1 MQKQI
6 GGNHYQQFPF
16 QPTEFIHK
24 MGLNFC
30 QGNVIK
36 YVCRYKFKNGLQDL
50 EKALHYA
57 EMLQSFYFRGYGEG
71 YDYEKIKNPLVKKF
85 ENENSEV
92 LNDDQMKI
100 IRRVIVNNYIAMIHR
115 IKKLISEHPDTIK
128 A

>member
-1 MQKQI
+1 MTNKQI

-24 MGLNFC
+24 MDLNFC

-57 EMLQSFYFRGYGEG
+57 EMLNDFYLQGYGKEF
-71 YDYEKIKNPLVKKF
+71 DSAIMEHMIVTQFIHDNHAL
-85 ENENSEV
+85 
-92 LNDDQMKI
+92 LNILQKI
-100 IRRVIVNNYIAMIHR
+100 IIYSVISNIYERTINQ
-115 IKKLISEHPDTIK
+115 IKKLIK
-128 A
+128 NYYNK

>member
-57 EMLQSFYFRGYGEG
+57 EMLKDFHAEGYGET
-71 YDYEKIKNPLVKKF
+71 YNFERIDNPIVKTFFDKN
-85 ENENSEV
+85 SWV
-92 LNDDQMKI
+92 LNPMQVMI
-100 IRRVIVNNYIAMIHR
+100 IKQVLLSNYDATIYRVQE
-115 IKKLISEHPDTIK
+115 LITDYTEHN
-128 A
+128 